1 MTHHEEKKSSEK
13 TMTHH
18 EDHYHSNEAVEDIDN
33 HVVEII
39 DH

>member
-1 MTHHEEKKSSEK
+1 MNHHEELKHSEK
-13 TMTHH
+13 TMNHH
-18 EDHYHSNEAVEDIDN
+18 EDHYHSDEVAEEIDN